1 MIDKTYLIILKQK
14 TKMRKILTYA
24 VSALALASCSSD
36 SLVSDSPAN
45 TQAPIAFNAGQK
57 NITRGT
63 NFETVGRYNFG
74 VWAYKTD
81 GTTPQNVMSH
91 YLVGYAGTGVG
102 YEDKNASASATSK
115 WFYQGLGKAEYSSSE
130 TGVATTS
137 TSVNNNQYLRYWDH
151 AYANTIFYAYA
162 PYSSE
167 VKSEAPYKI
176 EVPAS
181 VNASGTTAESD
192 FVYAGNN
199 VAKASYNNE
208 VSLAFKHLGAKVNL
222 KFYEDIA
229 GSDVKLINVTD
240 AVTGIQLTPAKFDE
254 TQNKNVGSEI
264 CTAYD
269 AIIDFST
276 DASKATVGVK
286 DGSTPTKSGD
296 NLEFVLPSE
305 KLGETSKTAVASGTT
320 YYAVAQPD
328 VDNKNNTGFTLHVS
342 FELTAKD
349 NDEKIVVRDARVFV
363 PGKDK
368 DGNNIAVWQPNTAY
382 TYTFK
387 ITTDVNGTT
396 DPDASTINPTSP
408 EVPTTKSLHPIVFD
422 DITIEEYTT
431 VDNESKI

>member
-1 MIDKTYLIILKQK
+1 MKKQV
-14 TKMRKILTYA
+14 LF
-24 VSALALASCSSD
+24 ALATMVLASCSSD

-45 TQAPIAFNAGQK
+45 TQAPIAFSVGQK

-74 VWAYKTD
+74 VWAYKTNGN

-91 YLVGYAGTGVG
+91 YLVGYAGTEAG
-102 YEDKNASASATSK
+102 YEDKNASTSATSN
-115 WFYQGLGKAEYSSSE
+115 WFYQGLGKKEYSSE
-130 TGVATTS
+130 KTGVAATS
-137 TSVNNNQYLRYWDH
+137 PSVNANQYLRYWDY

-162 PYSSE
+162 PYNSE
-167 VKSEAPYKI
+167 VKSEEAYKI

-229 GSDVKLINVTD
+229 GYDVKLIDVTD
-240 AVTGIQLTPAKFDE
+240 AAKGIQLTPAKFDE
-254 TQNKNVGSEI
+254 TQNKYEGSEI
-264 CTAYD
+264 YTAYD

-276 DASKATVGVK
+276 DASNATVGVK
-286 DGSTPTKSGD
+286 DGSTPTKSGK
-296 NLEFVLPSE
+296 NLEFALPSE
-305 KLGETSKTAVASGTT
+305 ILGETSNTAVASGTT

-349 NDEKIVVRDARVFV
+349 NKEKIVVRDARVFV

-368 DGNNIAVWQPNTAY
+368 DSKNIAVWQPNTAY

-396 DPDASTINPTSP
+396 DPKDPNINPTSP
-408 EVPTTKSLHPIVFD
+408 EVPGEKSLYPIVFD
-422 DITIEEYTT
+422 NITIEEYTT
-431 VDNESKI
+431 VANESTI